1 MFWQNMDLAFLDSK
15 FAIKISRQKL
25 SYDILYVGD
34 DMYLYNVPQWFIC
47 SERPNIL
54 VSGDDDGRAYILE
67 PLSSDPTN
75 WNYKKNTIFDAGSG
89 TVGQMAFADVDGDGY
104 NDIFIPSYNQATVHV
119 YTFAPYIVFG

>member
-1 MFWQNMDLAFLDSK
+1 
-15 FAIKISRQKL
+15 
-25 SYDILYVGD
+25 
-34 DMYLYNVPQWFIC
+34 MYLNGLFAASVRTFWCQETTMAVRISWK
-47 SERPNIL
+47 
-54 VSGDDDGRAYILE
+54 